1 MLLCYNLIKNYK
13 GCVILLSISER
24 EFFIEWIALME
35 SYSFEERTFLTG
47 LSDIDLEKKY
57 KLALIKVADEIYQSN

>member
-1 MLLCYNLIKNYK
+1 
-13 GCVILLSISER
+13 
-24 EFFIEWIALME
+24 ME